1 MADKGNRKRQIDRNV
16 KERNTKAVRNRPS
29 DRQERLY
36 MDASET
42 GGKKKKKVSKLILCI
57 QGKI

>member
-42 GGKKKKKVSKLILCI
+42 GGKKKKR
-57 QGKI
+57 